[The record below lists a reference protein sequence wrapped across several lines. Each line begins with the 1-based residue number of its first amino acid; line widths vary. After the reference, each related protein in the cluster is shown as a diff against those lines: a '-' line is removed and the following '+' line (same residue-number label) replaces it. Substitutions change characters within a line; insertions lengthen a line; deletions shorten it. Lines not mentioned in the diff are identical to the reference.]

1 MVSDEDTDYETLPV
15 GPPQHRKPTTKTYS
29 KKARQRATR
38 SAPAAVEVKVPTVVP
53 GSNEDGA
60 TTSSEEVDTALT
72 SKGKR
77 VKGNR
82 RQRIASDGRLR
93 GREGHAEMDDVRA
106 TEKAREREPK
116 EQEVR
121 AWALTIT
128 NVKTVTSTQA
138 PESTEEAETA
148 KAPLPGADPI
158 WPSTA
163 GTRDTRVSRAK
174 RPIEAKIPFLPQ
186 FSSTVPPKEQSS
198 SSISTSNRVGL
209 PDPFVDSAR
218 TVMRPRS
225 KKASALS
232 DKSNLPK
239 RSCVTSS
246 KLKESTEMPSLESM
260 SLHGGEQPSEAEAI
274 RSNAPGRTGSHSKL
288 TKPTKKVPTQ
298 STMGIF
304 HDPSPAEAD
313 AKNDKKP
320 HARALRT
327 SSKSKAQAC
336 AATVVPVSSVET
348 PSLSSAGRARSLHL
362 SLGSQR
368 SGYGQLPP
376 PTVPIAAGAEES
388 SHSYHPSEDDLSR
401 HSSIVIETYEMTER
415 EASES
420 DEEGDETIQAAIN
433 PLIANPT
440 VYGQEVLNHAES
452 EEVVP
457 APGEVDVHPTGG
469 DSSPEEATGIQTPD
483 AHMTMAEPVL
493 ATKGPE
499 QLPES
504 EFLSPGRAL
513 PPRHRQLPLAQP
525 RPGGPG
531 SDEDDL
537 AYYLAITATSSSGD
551 EEQQDA
557 RDREQWLK
565 GEAEVGKGVE
575 PGWTMEQAQARRRYI
590 LKKLPDLQGEED
602 SDDELNL
609 RGEVSRRDEE

>member
-1 MVSDEDTDYETLPV
+1 MVNDEDTDYETLPA
-15 GPPQHRKPTTKTYS
+15 GPSQHRNPTTKTYS

-53 GSNEDGA
+53 GSNEGGA
-60 TTSSEEVDTALT
+60 TTSSEEMDTALT

-82 RQRIASDGRLR
+82 RQRIASDGGQRR
-93 GREGHAEMDDVRA
+93 REGHAEMNAVRA
-106 TEKAREREPK
+106 TEKAREREPM
-116 EQEVR
+116 EQEMQN
-121 AWALTIT
+121 A
-128 NVKTVTSTQA
+128 KTVTSTQA
-138 PESTEEAETA
+138 HKSTEEAETA
-148 KAPLPGADPI
+148 KAPLRGADPI

-163 GTRDTRVSRAK
+163 GTRDTRVPRTE
-174 RPIEAKIPFLPQ
+174 RLIEAKIPSQ
-186 FSSTVPPKEQSS
+186 FSSTVPSKEHSTSS
-198 SSISTSNRVGL
+198 TSTSNRVGL

-239 RSCVTSS
+239 RSRVTSS
-246 KLKESTEMPSLESM
+246 KLKESTETLSLESM
-260 SLHGGEQPSEAEAI
+260 SLHGGEKPFEAEVI
-274 RSNAPGRTGSHSKL
+274 RSNAPGKTGSHSKL

-304 HDPSPAEAD
+304 HDPSPAEVN

-320 HARALRT
+320 HARASRT
-327 SSKSKAQAC
+327 SSKSKAQAY

-348 PSLSSAGRARSLHL
+348 PSLSSAGRAHSVHH
-362 SLGSQR
+362 SLGSQH

-376 PTVPIAAGAEES
+376 PNVPFAAGATES
-388 SHSYHPSEDDLSR
+388 SHSYHPSEEDLSR
-401 HSSIVIETYEMTER
+401 HSSIVIETYEMAER

-440 VYGQEVLNHAES
+440 VSDQEVLDLVES
-452 EEVVP
+452 EEVVL
-457 APGEVDVHPTGG
+457 APGEVDVHPTGWG
-469 DSSPEEATGIQTPD
+469 SSPEEASTSTGIQMPD
-483 AHMTMAEPVL
+483 AHTTMAEPVL

-557 RDREQWLK
+557 RDREEWLK
-565 GEAEVGKGVE
+565 GEAEVGKGAE
-575 PGWTMEQAQARRRYI
+575 PGWTMEQAQARRRRYI
-590 LKKLPDLQGEED
+590 LKKLPGPQGEED

-609 RGEVSRRDEE
+609 RGEVSTRDEE